1 MSTASSID
9 LLVDLKEIQSQSPP
23 VAFFLLWEIKWLHCP
38 CLSALTVII
47 SPSSLV
53 ARSWFP
59 LAVSLLR
66 VYSDAKYLFRLF
78 HKPAFVVP
86 FQMWAEW
93 RTAAMQIIITEEDR
107 AGGQSLGMEKGN
119 QSLATA
125 LLQCLQRTTT
135 TKNLISGFQLSTVW
149 KKKKKKRMRCSS
161 KLLFSNEG
169 TFYILFVNS
178 RPRLKVW
185 RSGKRATL
193 LLSE

>member
-149 KKKKKKRMRCSS
+149 KKKKKKKGCAAPPNSS
-161 KLLFSNEG
+161 FQMKEHF
-169 TFYILFVNS
+169 TFCL
-178 RPRLKVW
+178 
-185 RSGKRATL
+185 
-193 LLSE
+193 